1 MVSAQNLLE
10 RLYPGRRA
18 ALKRQILLDALDCFL
33 EHGIETTSIE
43 MIRAKSE
50 TSVGAVYHHFKN
62 KKELYLAVIEELTS
76 RVQEELVPIV
86 SGNASVEE
94 KLYQLIK
101 VLLDEHPTNLFLML
115 NDMFQEMG
123 PDYNRTLYQI
133 FKKTYINNI
142 AAIFESEPET
152 NCLQEGIS
160 VDDATRFILYNVSAL
175 LSIEKTYQ
183 RKTVDD
189 DVKKFIQFML
199 HGVLKSHK

>member
-1 MVSAQNLLE
+1 MEKPNKRKADLE
-10 RLYPGRRA
+10 RTRQIILSVASELFMTKGFKNTSTREI
-18 ALKRQILLDALDCFL
+18 ALKANITQPNL
-33 EHGIETTSIE
+33 
-43 MIRAKSE
+43 
-50 TSVGAVYHHFKN
+50 YHHFKN

-199 HGVLKSHK
+199 NGVLKSHK

>member
-1 MVSAQNLLE
+1 MEKPNKRKADLE
-10 RLYPGRRA
+10 RTRQIILSVASELFMTKGFKNTSTREI
-18 ALKRQILLDALDCFL
+18 ALKANITQPNL
-33 EHGIETTSIE
+33 
-43 MIRAKSE
+43 
-50 TSVGAVYHHFKN
+50 YHHFKN

-94 KLYQLIK
+94 KLYQL
-101 VLLDEHPTNLFLML
+101 TNLFLML

-123 PDYNRTLYQI
+123 PYYNRTLYQI